1 MRDDMT
7 QPKKLTLELQVWI
20 DARRR
25 FHLSHAQV
33 QMARELGMNPKKLGG
48 LTNHKQERWKLPL
61 HRYIEELYLKRFKK
75 ERPDCVRPIE
85 QMVADSAHK
94 QAERKEHKRQQ
105 PKGTHPQNADDGD
118 AARARDCPVNAPLGH
133 RCSGQYDDRGEE

>member
-85 QMVADSAHK
+85 QIAADKKQK
-94 QAERKEHKRQQ
+94 QADRRELKRQPRKDLPSENGAQ
-105 PKGTHPQNADDGD
+105 PPAQPDCTNTAIEDDD
-118 AARARDCPVNAPLGH
+118 IPF
-133 RCSGQYDDRGEE
+133 